1 MTGVALLIRNGL
13 QAGLK
18 VSIKYPEYV
27 SGETGI
33 ILTQEIE
40 RDGSA
45 TGYWLVQVLNTDI
58 VVALLPEECRVIS

>member
-1 MTGVALLIRNGL
+1 V
-13 QAGLK
+13 GLK
-18 VSIKYPEYV
+18 VSINYPEYV